1 MPAFTQYK
9 YHHKISSMRDVAV
22 DTFPMDNLM
31 TTSCELRIIL
41 PEKTS
46 YYYKN
51 LRFKKENNIMQL
63 KFTMFVIFD
72 ICENAQSKEKKT
84 NIWGTKFT

>member
-31 TTSCELRIIL
+31 TTSCELRI
-41 PEKTS
+41 
-46 YYYKN
+46 YFARKN
-51 LRFKKENNIMQL
+51 LLLLQKLEIQKGKQYYATQVYDVCDVRHL
-63 KFTMFVIFD
+63 
-72 ICENAQSKEKKT
+72 
-84 NIWGTKFT
+84 

>member
-31 TTSCELRIIL
+31 TKSCELRIYFARKKLLLLQKLEIQ
-41 PEKTS
+41 KRKQ
-46 YYYKN
+46 YYATQVYD
-51 LRFKKENNIMQL
+51 
-63 KFTMFVIFD
+63 VCD
-72 ICENAQSKEKKT
+72 IRHL
-84 NIWGTKFT
+84 

>member
-31 TTSCELRIIL
+31 TTSCELRI
-41 PEKTS
+41 
-46 YYYKN
+46 YFARKN
-51 LRFKKENNIMQL
+51 LLLLQKLEIQKRKQYYA
-63 KFTMFVIFD
+63 TQVYDVCD
-72 ICENAQSKEKKT
+72 IRHL
-84 NIWGTKFT
+84 

>member
-31 TTSCELRIIL
+31 TTSCELRI
-41 PEKTS
+41 
-46 YYYKN
+46 YFARKN
-51 LRFKKENNIMQL
+51 LLLLQKLEIQKGKQYYA
-63 KFTMFVIFD
+63 TQVYDVCD
-72 ICENAQSKEKKT
+72 IRHL
-84 NIWGTKFT
+84 